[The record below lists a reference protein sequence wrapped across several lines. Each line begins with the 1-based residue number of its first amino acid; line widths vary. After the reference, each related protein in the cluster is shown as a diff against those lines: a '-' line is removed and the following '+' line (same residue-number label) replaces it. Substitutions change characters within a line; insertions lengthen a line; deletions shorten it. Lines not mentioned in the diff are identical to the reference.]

1 MLAEAI
7 LMHYFLT
14 DRAHVPL
21 DRLVDALLADCAFRV
36 LLNVQDVVL
45 QLLARCDQLQQFL
58 FLIRFCFFDSLQ
70 KNDRLHLTKVLVDMA
85 RGRRRWCEQF
95 FFSSTGAAFSS

>member
-1 MLAEAI
+1 
-7 LMHYFLT
+7 
-14 DRAHVPL
+14 
-21 DRLVDALLADCAFRV
+21 
-36 LLNVQDVVL
+36 
-45 QLLARCDQLQQFL
+45 L